1 MKRSISLAVL
11 LLFSVP
17 SLRAQNQASAIF
29 LLIAPGASAGGTGE
43 AGVAVANDAYASFW
57 NPAALAYI
65 PGQEL
70 VIQTAQW
77 LPGLVDD
84 IRYNFLGVR
93 REVLGIGTFGAHLI
107 YLDLGKQIRT
117 DETGLEL
124 GEFSSYMAAASIG
137 FGTRLSNSSSVGFN
151 VKLIHQKLSE
161 FGGGAEEGAG
171 ASTDFAFDLAYY
183 KRGFLFNSLDL
194 GMMVANVGDKISF
207 IDVRQADPAPTLMK
221 IGIKWRIIESE
232 FNRLSL
238 LYDVNKMLVASWLAT
253 DLDGNGIIGG
263 YTKDG
268 QNDDASGYNEN
279 GQHEAAHTEPW
290 YKAVFTSWLDDWYY
304 SANIDEDHD
313 GIISEDEKDNY
324 ADYKFSSE
332 LIAMVHNIGLEYWY
346 SQYFAIRLGYI
357 YDRIGKLYHPTFGA
371 GIHYGGYGFDFG
383 YIYGEQG
390 HPLTNTMRFSLN
402 IAL

>member
-1 MKRSISLAVL
+1 MKRSISLALL

-17 SLRAQNQASAIF
+17 SLWAQNQASAIF

-43 AGVAVANDAYASFW
+43 AGVAVANDAYASYW

-65 PGQEL
+65 PGQE
-70 VIQTAQW
+70 VVYQTAKW

-84 IRYNFLGVR
+84 IRYNFIGMR
-93 REVLGIGTFGAHLI
+93 KEVPGIGTFGAHLI
-107 YLDLGKQIRT
+107 YLDLGEQIQT
-117 DETGLEL
+117 DAAAVEL
-124 GEFSSYMAAASIG
+124 GVFSSYMAAFTVG
-137 FGTRLSNSSSVGFN
+137 FGTKLSNSSAVGFN

-161 FGGGAEEGAG
+161 VGAGAEEGKG
-171 ASTDFAFDLAYY
+171 SSTDFAFDLSYY
-183 KRGFLFNSLDL
+183 KRGLLLSSLDF
-194 GMMVANVGDKISF
+194 GMMIANVGDKIAF

-221 IGIKWRIIESE
+221 IGIKWRIIETE
-232 FNRLSL
+232 FNRLSF
-238 LYDVNKMLVASWLAT
+238 LYDINKMLVASWLST
-253 DLDGNGIIGG
+253 DLDADGAIGG

-268 QNDDASGYNEN
+268 VNDGSSGYNAA
-279 GQHEAAHTEPW
+279 GQHEVAHTDPW
-290 YKAVFTSWLDDWYY
+290 YKALVTSWLDDWYY
-304 SANIDEDHD
+304 KGSVDEDHD
-313 GIISEDEKDNY
+313 GVISEDEEGNNANY
-324 ADYKFSSE
+324 SFSSE
-332 LIAMVHNIGLEYWY
+332 LISMVHNVGLEYWY

-357 YDRIGKLYHPTFGA
+357 NDRNGKIYSPTFGA